1 MSLLNVLH
9 LDKFEK
15 EVLPD
20 FYCNTFKDHLTLHKD
35 EITVPHK
42 HDFFLTVLF
51 TKGKGSHEI
60 DFEQYPIEPGTVFM
74 LNPGQSHHWELSKD
88 TDGYI
93 FFHSKEFFDAAF
105 TDNTIY
111 DFPFF
116 YSLLNPSKLSLKLGE
131 IDYIS
136 DLFQSVYLAN
146 KEEDYLKKSKIISLL
161 NLIYIELSRLYLK
174 NTVAKLSKARTY
186 SVHLRELELLIEANY
201 KNEKSVGSYADMMHL
216 TSRHLNRLTKEAIGK
231 SPSELIIDRVILEA
245 KRLLSH
251 SKTSLAL
258 IAEDL
263 GYEDYAYF
271 SRLFSKIVGISP
283 SKFQRNYHNK

>member
-9 LDKFEK
+9 LDKFGK

-20 FYCNTFKDHLTLHKD
+20 FYCNTFSNHLATHKD

-51 TKGKGSHEI
+51 TKGKGLHEI

-74 LNPGQSHHWELSKD
+74 LNPGQSHHWDLSKD

-105 TDNTIY
+105 TESTIY
-111 DFPFF
+111 EFPFF
-116 YSLLNPSKLSLKLGE
+116 YSLLNPSKLFLNAEDLP
-131 IDYIS
+131 YIF
-136 DLFQSVYLAN
+136 DLFQRVYSA
-146 KEEDYLKKSKIISLL
+146 KMEESYLRKSKIISLL
-161 NLIYIELSRLYLK
+161 NLIYIELSRLYLS
-174 NTVAKLSKARTY
+174 NSIGELSKPDTY
-186 SVHLRELELLIEANY
+186 SLHLREFELLIEEHY
-201 KNEKSVGSYADMMHL
+201 KKEKSVAAYADMLHM
-216 TSRHLNRLTKEAIGK
+216 TSRHLNRMTKEAIGK
-231 SPSELIIDRVILEA
+231 SPSELIVNRVILEA

-271 SRLFSKIVGISP
+271 SRLFSKVEGISP
-283 SKFQRNYHNK
+283 SKFQRNYHSK